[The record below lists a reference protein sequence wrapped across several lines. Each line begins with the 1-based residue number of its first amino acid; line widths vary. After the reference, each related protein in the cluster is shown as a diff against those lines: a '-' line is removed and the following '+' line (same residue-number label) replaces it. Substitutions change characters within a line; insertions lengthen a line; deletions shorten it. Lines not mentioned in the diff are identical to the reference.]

1 MLNNIHLVSK
11 WSFCD
16 ESKYLYLLFRNVKC
30 VMCLS
35 LCTKNISLVQNNFLL
50 NTIFYF
56 RRMPLLLLHQ
66 TWTKILRCNSNSY
79 NNNNKP
85 AIHNSKFQV
94 SLFSPLHS
102 TITIA
107 SSVDKILSF
116 AWVIFINC
124 MKLFRDVS
132 GSHLVYYCVDW
143 HTRKGFSESSSSTQ
157 FLLAS
162 AAAFDLE
169 GYRGFIVLDY
179 GLSAPFTVSAPPSL
193 TFAAPKRTEC
203 CTT

>member
-35 LCTKNISLVQNNFLL
+35 LCTKNINLVQNKFLL

-116 AWVIFINC
+116 AWVIFY
-124 MKLFRDVS
+124 KLHEVISGCLRVS
-132 GSHLVYYCVDW
+132 LGVLLCW
-143 HTRKGFSESSSSTQ
+143 MTHTERIFWV
-157 FLLAS
+157 FLLHTVFAS
-162 AAAFDLE
+162 LCCCFWP
-169 GYRGFIVLDY
+169 RGL
-179 GLSAPFTVSAPPSL
+179 
-193 TFAAPKRTEC
+193 
-203 CTT
+203 